1 MSSKANIPL
10 RQLGKDGPMVPAMGF
25 GAMGLTFHYG
35 NPLPDEDIFAILDR
49 AYELGCT
56 FWDTA
61 DFYLLSEAAI
71 GRWFKRTGKRDDI
84 FLATKFGFTFQE
96 NGLGRD
102 SSPEHCREAFEKSLK
117 ALGAETIDLCR
128 SNSSPSPRSERRVEE
143 FMMPADYVHILD
155 DVTPIEKT
163 MEALVELQKQG
174 KIKHIGL
181 SNVSARCLR
190 RAVAIAPV
198 AAMQAEYRLL
208 SREIEGTTG
217 PERNLVSTCHEL
229 GVAIVAATPLGR
241 GILTSTH
248 VEGKP
253 LGGENDQ
260 RSVMMPRFLG
270 DNPKHNADIVKQL
283 AVFAERKGCS
293 LTQLALA
300 WLLKQKDV
308 FVIPGTRRVKYLE
321 DNWKSATNV
330 SLTDGEEAEI
340 RAFAESVKI
349 AGDPVPEGVASW
361 YYLDSAELQ
370 D

>member
-1 MSSKANIPL
+1 
-10 RQLGKDGPMVPAMGF
+10 MVWW
-25 GAMGLTFHYG
+25 
-35 NPLPDEDIFAILDR
+35 NS
-49 AYELGCT
+49 
-56 FWDTA
+56 
-61 DFYLLSEAAI
+61 FYLLSEAAI

-84 FLATKFGFTFQE
+84 FLATKFGFTFRG

-102 SSPEHCREAFEKSLK
+102 SSPEHCREAVEKSLK

-163 MEALVELQKQG
+163 MKALFELQKYVYVLSLSRNLQYSSSLTFLQRQG

-198 AAMQAEYRLL
+198 AAMQAEYWLL

-241 GILTSTH
+241 GILTST
-248 VEGKP
+248 
-253 LGGENDQ
+253 L
-260 RSVMMPRFLG
+260 
-270 DNPKHNADIVKQL
+270 
-283 AVFAERKGCS
+283 S
-293 LTQLALA
+293 L
-300 WLLKQKDV
+300 
-308 FVIPGTRRVKYLE
+308 IH
-321 DNWKSATNV
+321 
-330 SLTDGEEAEI
+330 I
-340 RAFAESVKI
+340 
-349 AGDPVPEGVASW
+349 
-361 YYLDSAELQ
+361 
-370 D
+370 